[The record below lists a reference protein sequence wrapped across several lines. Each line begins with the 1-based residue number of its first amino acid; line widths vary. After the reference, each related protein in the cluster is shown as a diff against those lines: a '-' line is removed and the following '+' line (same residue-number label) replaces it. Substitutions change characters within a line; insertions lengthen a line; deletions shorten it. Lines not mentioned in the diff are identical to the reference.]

1 MRISSS
7 LIVGFTRYSKVWN
20 KFFKPLNPFN
30 CGIAGDRVQHV
41 IWRAID
47 LRHFSSLRNVNILY
61 GTTNLYQDSP
71 EGNSNRVVKIAICFI
86 QGNNVINMLI
96 CTHKSPAYLLIKEAG
111 NILKSSS
118 FVSHINFIDQDAN
131 RIQRSGFLKPDIFY
145 SGKLHLVEKGKF
157 FRAKS
162 IYISMNSHYGL
173 RKKYQLSKKY
183 KSMTA
188 FSLNKADFPTLTPL
202 SPRKPVAD
210 CISVSLYKS
219 VHNSF
224 ITCVQ
229 KPYISSIKTVLRK
242 CSIYDSS
249 LGDTNKCVHVS
260 VNHTICKAFVTHF
273 RECAVNNYRE
283 VFKVFFIKSFCQ
295 CSF

>member
-1 MRISSS
+1 MLSTCSFA
-7 LIVGFTRYSKVWN
+7 LI
-20 KFFKPLNPFN
+20 
-30 CGIAGDRVQHV
+30 
-41 IWRAID
+41 
-47 LRHFSSLRNVNILY
+47 
-61 GTTNLYQDSP
+61 
-71 EGNSNRVVKIAICFI
+71 NRLF
-86 QGNNVINMLI
+86 
-96 CTHKSPAYLLIKEAG
+96 IKETG
-111 NILKSSS
+111 NILNSSS
-118 FVSHINFIDQDAN
+118 SVSHINFIDQDAN
-131 RIQRSGFLKPDIFY
+131 WIRRSGSLKPDIFY

-157 FRAKS
+157 FKAKS
-162 IYISMNSHYGL
+162 IYISMNSHDGL
-173 RKKYQLSKKY
+173 RKNYQLSKKY

-224 ITCVQ
+224 ITSVQ

-260 VNHTICKAFVTHF
+260 VNHTICKASVTLFVNVLLII
-273 RECAVNNYRE
+273 AVKCSKFFLSSHSVSA
-283 VFKVFFIKSFCQ
+283 VFDSFCST
-295 CSF
+295 C